1 MWLQRRVGGGGE
13 VRTEGTSNIQ
23 RLPPAPPRVAV
34 WVPLSR
40 KADCQAMQIRLE
52 RISEEVSVQG
62 PVTTCFFRKLCHRT
76 SFLQPVKSA
85 DDPDGVF
92 SILEA
97 AKVGW
102 LVYAYRYTYFH
113 THHYYCPVS
122 LARALHCSF

>member
-62 PVTTCFFRKLCHRT
+62 LVTTCFFRKLCHRT

-97 AKVGW
+97 AKVGCC
-102 LVYAYRYTYFH
+102 LLPHLFPH
-113 THHYYCPVS
+113 VS
-122 LARALHCSF
+122 LLLPRLSLSPALHCSF

>member
-13 VRTEGTSNIQ
+13 ARTEGTSNIK

-40 KADCQAMQIRLE
+40 KADCQAMQMRLE
-52 RISEEVSVQG
+52 NISEVSVQG
-62 PVTTCFFRKLCHRT
+62 PITTCFFRKLCHRT
-76 SFLQPVKSA
+76 SFLQPVKSV
-85 DDPDGVF
+85 DDPDGFF

-102 LVYAYRYTYFH
+102 LAYAYHCSTIPAY
-113 THHYYCPVS
+113 HYYCPVF